1 MLRKLNYLLLS
12 ILFTASYS
20 YSQTGLG
27 SLKGTVT
34 DGDNKQPV
42 AFSKVLLLQGGNVRG
57 GATTDFDGK
66 FQINSI
72 AAGTYDV
79 EVRNEAE
86 GFQPFRQTGVIV
98 SSDKI
103 TFLDDLVISK
113 AKEVKEIQEVRIVA
127 YKVPLIDKDGGASG
141 ATITREDIA
150 RLPVRSAAGVA
161 QTVGGVNS
169 NEGTG
174 EISVRGSRSDAT
186 YFFIDGIKV
195 RGSSNLP
202 KSAIE
207 EVSVITGGVPANYG
221 DVTGGIISV
230 TTRGPSSK
238 FFGSAEVVSSG
249 FYLNGEDP
257 NGYDGKVIGLDK
269 YGYNLAEGMFSGP
282 LWMQRDSTGA
292 KVRPRLGFLVSANI
306 TDELDSRPLAG
317 GSYRIKK
324 EAREELLA
332 NPLRPTS
339 SGQGT
344 FHNALFLRNPVDA
357 DGNPTED
364 SDFEKVPWRMNAR
377 STTVSG
383 QAKIDVNTGPTVNL
397 TFGGSLNYRDG
408 SNYSFGNSVLNF
420 TNFGVTKSLDWRA
433 FARLTQ
439 RFTNDEEGSSS
450 KLKSFVYSLMVDYS
464 KTKDDVYDPNHK
476 YNIFNYGH
484 VGTFTT
490 TRIPTY
496 AMFDSNG
503 DGEVDLKEQDGFRD
517 VEVAFNPSE
526 TNSALAA
533 ITTQYYNIYQG
544 DPVGNYENLFQIEQ
558 GNALRNGDLP
568 TSVYG
573 IWGNIG
579 APYNFF
585 GKTETD
591 QLRGTGSMSVNIGD
605 HSLSFGFELEQ
616 RWDRGWSSGTTTGGG
631 TNGPVGIWEIARQLT
646 NFHIEE
652 LDKSSGDT
660 TDMGSFKAISY
671 NRLNT
676 GYAYTSGTG
685 NYGGQENNDNQ
696 SFFDYNLRTQLG
708 LDPAGLDYVDIDQY
722 DPNIFSFDMFSP
734 DELLNSGNSFVSYF
748 GYDHTGKKVRGQTD
762 INRYFNEFDENG
774 NYRRFVG
781 AFAPTYIAGFLMDKF
796 AFNDIVFNVGVRVDV
811 FDANQPVLK
820 DPYLFYNART
830 VAEARDLA
838 ATDPTQYGWVDIPEA
853 MGDDYT
859 VYVNDVNNPSAING
873 YRIGTDWYNADGVQ
887 VEDPKVLRGATGIQP
902 WLLNPGQE
910 TPSADAFEDYKA
922 QVNVM
927 PRVAFSFPIS
937 DEASFFAHYDIL
949 TKRPTSGFRFDP
961 FEYQF
966 INSRNA
972 IINNANLRPETTV
985 DYELGFQQVLT
996 KTSSLKISAFYREQ
1010 RNQVQLLNVF
1020 EAYPATYRTFGNR
1033 DFGTVKGMTI
1043 SYDMR
1048 RTGNLRMTAAYTL
1061 QFADGTGSDATSAA
1075 ALVQAGLPN
1084 LRTITPYS
1092 FDQRHAFAITAD
1104 YRYGEGEDYNGPVIG
1119 GFNLLENTG
1128 INIVTN
1134 IYSGSPY
1141 SNQTFITDEG
1151 IGTLNAGLNGTLN
1164 GSRLPWNYRLDLQVD
1179 RTFNIEFG
1187 KDENKKK
1194 VTFLNVYV
1202 RVVNLFNQFNVLN
1215 VYRATGNWDDDGYLA
1230 AAASQ
1235 TSIQNQLDEQAFRD
1249 YYTMK
1254 IQNPFNISAP
1264 RTIRLGVKF
1273 DF

>member
-1 MLRKLNYLLLS
+1 MLRKLNFLLLS
-12 ILFTASYS
+12 ILFTASYGLA
-20 YSQTGLG
+20 QTGLG
-27 SLKGTVT
+27 TLKGSVA

-42 AFSKVLLLQGGNVRG
+42 AFCKVLLLQGGNVRG

-66 FQINSI
+66 FQINSV

-79 EVRNEAE
+79 EFRNEAE
-86 GFQPFRQTGVIV
+86 GYQPFRQTGVII

-103 TFLDDLVISK
+103 TFLENMVLSK

-141 ATITREDIA
+141 ATVTREDIA

-174 EISVRGSRSDAT
+174 EISVRGSRSDGT
-186 YFFIDGIKV
+186 YFYIDGIKV

-230 TTRGPSSK
+230 TTRGPSAK
-238 FFGSAEVVSSG
+238 YFGSIEAVSSG
-249 FYLNGEDP
+249 LYFKGEDP
-257 NGYDGKVIGLDK
+257 NGYDGKVYGLDK
-269 YGYNLAEGMFSGP
+269 YGYNLVEGMFSGP

-292 KVRPRLGFLVSANI
+292 KVRPRLGFLVSANL
-306 TDELDSRPLAG
+306 TDELDSRPMAG
-317 GSYRIKK
+317 GNYRIKK
-324 EAREELLA
+324 EVRDELLA

-339 SGQGT
+339 TGQGT
-344 FHNALFLRNPVDA
+344 FHNASFLKMD
-357 DGNPTED
+357 
-364 SDFEKVPWRMNAR
+364 DFEKVDWRMNAR

-408 SNYSFGNSVLNF
+408 SNYSYGNSLLNF
-420 TNFGVTKSLDWRA
+420 TNFGVTKSLDWRV

-439 RFTNDEEGSSS
+439 RFTNDQEGSSS

-464 KTKDDVYDPNHK
+464 KSKDDVYDPNHK

-503 DGEVDLKEQDGFRD
+503 DGEVDLKEHDGFKD
-517 VEVAFNPSE
+517 IEVAFNPSE

-544 DPVGNYENLFQIEQ
+544 DVVGNYENLFQIQQ
-558 GNALRNGDLP
+558 GNALRNGDAP
-568 TSVYG
+568 SSVYG

-579 APYNFF
+579 APYNYF
-585 GKTETD
+585 GKTEND
-591 QLRGTGSMSVNIGD
+591 QLRGTGSLSVNIGD
-605 HSLSFGFELEQ
+605 HSLSFGFEIEQ
-616 RWDRGWSSGTTTGGG
+616 RWDRGWTSGTTTSGG
-631 TNGPVGIWEIARQLT
+631 TNGPIGIWSIARQLT

-652 LDKSSGDT
+652 LDKLSGDT
-660 TDMGSFKAISY
+660 TDMGSFKAITY
-671 NRLNT
+671 DRLNT
-676 GYAYTSGTG
+676 GYASTSGTG

-696 SFFDYNLRTQLG
+696 SFFDYNLRNELG

-722 DPNIFSFDMFSP
+722 DPNIYSFDMFSP
-734 DELLNSGNSFVSYF
+734 DELLNSGNSFVSYW
-748 GYDHTGKKVRGQTD
+748 GYDHTGQKVRGQTD

-774 NYRRFVG
+774 NYKRFVG

-820 DPYLFYNART
+820 DQYLFYNART
-830 VAEARDLA
+830 VAEAKELA
-838 ATDPTQYGWVDIPEA
+838 QADPTQYSWVNIPDA

-873 YRIGTDWYNADGVQ
+873 FRVGNDWYNADGIQ
-887 VEDPKVLRGATGIQP
+887 IEDPKVIRGATGIQP

-922 QVNVM
+922 QVNIM
-927 PRVAFSFPIS
+927 PRIAFSFPIS

-949 TKRPTSGFRFDP
+949 TKRPTSGYRFDP

-966 INSRNA
+966 INSRSA
-972 IINNANLRPETTV
+972 IINNANLKPETTV
-985 DYELGFQQVLT
+985 DYELGFQQVLS

-1033 DFGTVKGMTI
+1033 DFGTVKGLTV

-1061 QFADGTGSDATSAA
+1061 QFADGTGSDATSASS
-1075 ALVQAGLPN
+1075 LVQAGLPN

-1119 GFNLLENTG
+1119 GFKLLENTG
-1128 INIVTN
+1128 LNIVTN

-1151 IGTLNAGLNGTLN
+1151 IGNLNAGLNGTLN
-1164 GSRLPWNYRLDLQVD
+1164 GSRLPWSYRLDLQLD

-1194 VTFLNVYV
+1194 VTFLNVYI
-1202 RVVNLFNQFNVLN
+1202 RVTNLFNQFNVLN
-1215 VYRATGNWDDDGYLA
+1215 VYRATGNWNDDGYLA
-1230 AAASQ
+1230 AASSQ
-1235 TSIQNQLDEQAFRD
+1235 TSIQNQLDEAAFRD

-1254 IQNPFNISAP
+1254 IQNPNNISSP